1 VISSFLME
9 GMGLLLDCL
18 QCILVPHF
26 EDGEGIRRLLKL
38 VLSPCS
44 LGLSATSQQYF
55 SLRINQPPA
64 TSQQYF
70 SLRTNQHQPSATS
83 QPNRLYISTQNLNF
97 RNTSITER
105 TCAYSYMIYIYT
117 IKITRVG
124 HKGPGGHQ
132 WPAGGRRCSASRTSA
147 RPLCPHARTRWC
159 AGGSDDGRD
168 GRAAAGPRRNNP
180 ARACDCV
187 SLFLIQGQGGGGS
200 PPLRCR
206 LSSCT
211 PYSDRRGGAEGG
223 GGTP

>member
-1 VISSFLME
+1 
-9 GMGLLLDCL
+9 
-18 QCILVPHF
+18 
-26 EDGEGIRRLLKL
+26 
-38 VLSPCS
+38 
-44 LGLSATSQQYF
+44 
-55 SLRINQPPA
+55 
-64 TSQQYF
+64 
-70 SLRTNQHQPSATS
+70 
-83 QPNRLYISTQNLNF
+83 
-97 RNTSITER
+97 
-105 TCAYSYMIYIYT
+105 MIYIYT

-223 GGTP
+223 GHALVSGGQAGAPGFLRAIGWILPPPNVVKCI